1 MKLTID
7 QIRSAASGAAQ
18 IFEENGGVR
27 LLRFTK
33 EQYELY
39 MGTGHRIKAPGTPG
53 IRLSFSTDSPTLYL
67 KADTDTGSGRTYFA
81 FDVCVNGERVGSLD
95 NYSHLNPGKNY
106 PGMKCTLGTYEKSFE
121 LGEGEKTVTV
131 HLPFSV
137 GVVLQE
143 VSLADGATLTP
154 VRRTKKLLCFGDSI
168 THGYDALHP
177 SNRYPARLADLL
189 DAEEYNKGVGG
200 DRFFPPLARLKDDF
214 TPDYITVA
222 YGTND
227 WNNVTREEMAG
238 NCRAFYAALR
248 ENYPDTPIFA
258 ITPVW
263 RADCENIRPCGPF
276 SEAEK
281 IIAEAVADLPN
292 VCVVRGLDLI
302 PHDSALYGDLRLHPS
317 DEGFAHYAKNLYAAM
332 TEYLK

>member
-53 IRLSFSTDSPTLYL
+53 IRLTFSTDSPTLYL
-67 KADTDTGSGRTYFA
+67 KADTDTGSGRSYFA
-81 FDVCVNGERVGSLD
+81 FDVCVGGERVGSLD
-95 NYSHLNPGKNY
+95 NYSHLNPGENY

-189 DAEEYNKGVGG
+189 DAEENNKGVGG

-227 WNNVTREEMAG
+227 WAASIPDLAG
-238 NCRAFYAALR
+238 KIDDYFKKLR
-248 ENYPDTPIFA
+248 TVYPEAPVFA
-258 ITPVW
+258 IPPLW
-263 RADCENIRPCGPF
+263 RGNTDGVVRNGLTLADARELVR
-276 SEAEK
+276 EKAEK
-281 IIAEAVADLPN
+281 YGCIAVDPLPLVPHNEAFFADKVLHPN
-292 VCVVRGLDLI
+292 DLGFV
-302 PHDSALYGDLRLHPS
+302 LYGTQLA
-317 DEGFAHYAKNLYAAM
+317 EIIKN
-332 TEYLK
+332 TLKL